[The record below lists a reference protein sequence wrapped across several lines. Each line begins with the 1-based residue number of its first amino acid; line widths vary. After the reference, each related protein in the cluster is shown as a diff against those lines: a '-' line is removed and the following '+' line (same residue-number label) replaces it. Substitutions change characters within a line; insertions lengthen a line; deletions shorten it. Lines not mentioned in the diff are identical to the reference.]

1 MFAIEDIDP
10 SLGRVRLDLV
20 SFYREERENESVPV
34 EMVDCRELIDEKDGT
49 NYSNNEN
56 FDIEKM
62 IQSLKGN
69 FLCPKNVD
77 EMIVQGNYGD
87 DEFKFVKITVD
98 GCQLSEEECQ
108 PIEAIDN

>member
-49 NYSNNEN
+49 N
-56 FDIEKM
+56 
-62 IQSLKGN
+62 
-69 FLCPKNVD
+69 
-77 EMIVQGNYGD
+77 
-87 DEFKFVKITVD
+87 
-98 GCQLSEEECQ
+98 
-108 PIEAIDN
+108 